1 MQQLINKVL
10 DFLKWPIAFL
20 MVLLLLPA
28 FKTDVLILQ
37 EGLNRLVLAWFFLPM
52 LVVIVAWFMVSG
64 FYGSFLSIFEH
75 EATHMLFAVLTFH
88 SPKNIEINQGVGGSF
103 SFKGR
108 GNWLIALA
116 PYFFP
121 TFAVLVM
128 MGSFFYDWLKE
139 PLPNQYWAVFGVM
152 TGYHIAST
160 LLEIHPKQTDFK
172 VAGYLF
178 SLLFLPGANLIS
190 YGILFSFACYG
201 PKGIGYFLH
210 TLLQQTLIFIRIFI

>member
-1 MQQLINKVL
+1 MQSLINTFL
-10 DFLKWPIAFL
+10 DTVKWPLALL
-20 MVLLLLPA
+20 MLLLVIPA
-28 FKTDVLILQ
+28 FKTDMLILQ
-37 EGLNRLVLAWFFLPM
+37 DGVNRMVLTWFFLPM
-52 LVVIVAWFMVSG
+52 LAMIVAWFTVPG

-88 SPKNIEINQGVGGSF
+88 SPRNIEINQGGGGSF
-103 SFKGR
+103 SFRGR

-128 MGSFFYDWLKE
+128 AASLLYAWTGE

-172 VAGYLF
+172 VAGYVF

-190 YGILFSFACYG
+190 YGILLSFACYG
-201 PKGIGYFLH
+201 PVGIGR
-210 TLLQQTLIFIRIFI
+210 FIRSLIDQTSLFIGIFV